1 MKLKITITFI
11 VIFIVSGL
19 FSQNCEAY
27 IPTKVGEKLTYKT
40 SNKKGKVQSYYSQ
53 ELLSKKTEDGA
64 LKYEVLRA
72 NYDKKKELTSQDTLA
87 FFCKDNAFFIDM
99 SSYLNQEQMATY
111 EDADIKIDFDNIS
124 YPANMKVGSVLKDG
138 YVKADLTMGMIMMTF
153 RTDIKNTKVVSLEQI
168 IKEAGSFQTQKVT
181 EDLAVKVGFMTI
193 SMKSIS
199 WVKTNVGN
207 IKTES
212 YDKNDNLISVTELV
226 SIQ

>member
-1 MKLKITITFI
+1 M
-11 VIFIVSGL
+11 
-19 FSQNCEAY
+19 
-27 IPTKVGEKLTYKT
+27 
-40 SNKKGKVQSYYSQ
+40 
-53 ELLSKKTEDGA
+53 
-64 LKYEVLRA
+64 KYEVLRA

-99 SSYLNQEQMATY
+99 SSYLNQEQMTAY

-153 RTDIKNTKVVSLEQI
+153 RTDIKNRKVVSSEQI
-168 IKEAGSFQTQKVT
+168 ITEAGSFQTLKVT

-193 SMKSIS
+193 NMKSVS
-199 WVKTNVGN
+199 WVKTNIGN
-207 IKTES
+207 VKTES